1 MAHDRPVA
9 LVTGSANG
17 MAYWDLSPKAAPG
30 VWGANTPSR
39 RLTCDVLSQ
48 PTFSCRIRTHY
59 C

>member
-17 MAYWDLSPKAAPG
+17 MAYWDLSPAAAPG

-39 RLTCDVLSQ
+39 RLTCDV
-48 PTFSCRIRTHY
+48 
-59 C
+59 